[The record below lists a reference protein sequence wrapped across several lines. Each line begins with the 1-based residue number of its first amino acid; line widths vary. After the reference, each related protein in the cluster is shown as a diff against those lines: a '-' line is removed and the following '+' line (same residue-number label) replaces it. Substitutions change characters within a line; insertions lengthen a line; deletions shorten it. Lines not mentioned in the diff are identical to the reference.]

1 MTLDADGIATGLTE
15 ARDRTIALVADLTE
29 AQLLGP
35 AVPYVWPPK
44 WEAGH
49 AAWFVATACWSAHSA
64 SRRRCPY
71 GRSLYNSIAVPRGAR
86 WDLPLPTKD
95 ETLAY
100 LRTAHDLVTARLR
113 SAGANA
119 RLRCYARFAL
129 LHEDMHAETMVY
141 TRQTLGYP
149 APPGRRRPPPA
160 ARGPAPG
167 DARIPGGTYLLG
179 VAPEDVIRLRQRAVG
194 APGGDPARSPSPARR

>member
-1 MTLDADGIATGLTE
+1 M
-15 ARDRTIALVADLTE
+15 
-29 AQLLGP
+29 
-35 AVPYVWPPK
+35 PYVWPPK

-49 AAWFVATACWSAHSA
+49 AAWFVADRVLERALGEPPPL
-64 SRRRCPY
+64 PY
-71 GRSLYNSIAVPRGAR
+71 GRSLFDSVAVARGAR

-113 SAGANA
+113 RAGANA

-149 APPGRRRPPPA
+149 APRPSWPLLPRRPPQGPPAPRRATPGFRA
-160 ARGPAPG
+160 ARICWASPAGRRSPSTTSSG
-167 DARIPGGTYLLG
+167 RTRWRF
-179 VAPEDVIRLRQRAVG
+179 AP
-194 APGGDPARSPSPARR
+194 SPSPARR